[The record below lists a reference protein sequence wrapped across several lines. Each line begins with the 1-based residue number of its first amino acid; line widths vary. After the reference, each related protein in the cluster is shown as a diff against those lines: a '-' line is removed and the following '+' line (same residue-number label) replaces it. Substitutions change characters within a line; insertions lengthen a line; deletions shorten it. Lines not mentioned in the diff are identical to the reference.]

1 MVVKSTFT
9 RTKKTQLVNTRTN
22 GPKHISYED
31 VQFLSVNRNNIWKL
45 TRQLRP
51 IRGPGP
57 SSDSFSAHFLN
68 LCNDQST
75 SAYPPPF
82 LLNSLPSPPSTF
94 FDTSITLDEIL
105 FSLSKVKFNAAPG
118 KDGVTYKLLIDN
130 CELLEIGDYPAE
142 WKSALISPVY
152 KKGCPLDPANYRPIA
167 LQSVAI
173 KYVKIL

>member
-1 MVVKSTFT
+1 MSA
-9 RTKKTQLVNTRTN
+9 
-22 GPKHISYED
+22 
-31 VQFLSVNRNNIWKL
+31 NRNNIWKL

-75 SAYPPPF
+75 SAYPPPI
-82 LLNSLPSPPSTF
+82 LLNSLPSPPSVF

-105 FSLSKVKFNAAPG
+105 FSLSKVKLNAAPG
-118 KDGVTYKLLIDN
+118 KDGATYKLLIDN
-130 CELLEIGDYPAE
+130 CELLGPFLFDWFSHILETGDYPAE

-173 KYVKIL
+173 KYIKIL